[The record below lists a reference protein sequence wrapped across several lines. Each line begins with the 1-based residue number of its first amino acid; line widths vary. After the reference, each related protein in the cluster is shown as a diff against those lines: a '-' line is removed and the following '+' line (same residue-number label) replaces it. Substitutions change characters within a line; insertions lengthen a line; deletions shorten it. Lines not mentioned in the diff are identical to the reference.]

1 MDAPWDKDLRDQI
14 IGLGERSVHKSYYT
28 QMRRRMAELEDLL
41 EGAIAALSTMSEIRD
56 PYTGGHQQRV
66 AELAEGLAR
75 TMGLDGPTCRLLHVA
90 GMLHDIGKISVPF
103 EILNKPRS
111 LTEAEF
117 SLVRTHSESGYEIL
131 RPLRFEGPVAEIVRE
146 HHERLDGSGYPQGLR
161 GDGLRLESRILAVAD
176 VVEAM
181 SFHRPY
187 RPALGIDFALQ
198 EIRRL
203 AGPALNRD
211 VVDICGELIESGSF
225 AFSET
230 ADGFR
235 LPEREGPRQ
244 GSLFPPN

>member
-1 MDAPWDKDLRDQI
+1 MTVDRPLDQDLRDQI

-28 QMRRRMAELEDLL
+28 QMRRRMADLENLL
-41 EGAIAALSTMSEIRD
+41 EGAITALSTMAEIWD

-66 AELAEGLAR
+66 AELAEALAR
-75 TMGLDGPTCRLLHVA
+75 AMGLDGPTCRLLHVS

-146 HHERLDGSGYPQGLR
+146 HHERLDGSGYPQGIGGNR
-161 GDGLRLESRILAVAD
+161 LRLESRILAVAD

-187 RPALGIDFALQ
+187 RPALGVEAALQ
-198 EIRRL
+198 EIRRGRGTHFDPRVCD
-203 AGPALNRD
+203 A
-211 VVDICGELIESGSF
+211 CGDLLGGDAHPF
-225 AFSET
+225 AFS
-230 ADGFR
+230 
-235 LPEREGPRQ
+235 REGL
-244 GSLFPPN
+244 GSPASIR